1 MIAGQNF
8 FHQPIKNNLKT
19 NGSIQKIT
27 TGQRHNSTGC
37 LLDYNYFKDYYQMM
51 PVELS
56 KQQALDADPKA
67 VQRINFTGNL
77 ESNYTAKEKE
87 SKRNHFRF
95 FTRIM
100 RVL

>member
-1 MIAGQNF
+1 
-8 FHQPIKNNLKT
+8 
-19 NGSIQKIT
+19 
-27 TGQRHNSTGC
+27 
-37 LLDYNYFKDYYQMM
+37 MM

-56 KQQALDADPKA
+56 QQQALDADPKA

-77 ESNYTAKEKE
+77 ESNYMAKEKE

>member
-1 MIAGQNF
+1 
-8 FHQPIKNNLKT
+8 
-19 NGSIQKIT
+19 
-27 TGQRHNSTGC
+27 
-37 LLDYNYFKDYYQMM
+37 MM

-77 ESNYTAKEKE
+77 ESNYMAKEKE

-95 FTRIM
+95 STRTM